1 MINDSPWL
9 WLTQLIFLSIDSTN
23 IYIIYTHFFF
33 ILLFSK
39 DALTRDT
46 RDITNDF

>member
-33 ILLFSK
+33 YTFIQQGCI
-39 DALTRDT
+39 DERH
-46 RDITNDF
+46 